1 MNEISRDRAAPSL
14 RELCEEVSRI
24 AASLARLSVQYAAP
38 PQKSA
43 PLPATNVSEVSAETV
58 NSLIRARRQR
68 CRYFPEELFA
78 DPAWDMMLDLLAAEI
93 SQRRVSISSLCVA
106 AAVPATTALRW
117 INTLEQQGL
126 FVRRP
131 DFQDARREFV
141 ELSPPASDLLRR
153 YFADLSPVCTS

>member
-1 MNEISRDRAAPSL
+1 MNAVSRDRPAPSVL
-14 RELCEEVSRI
+14 ELCEEVSRI
-24 AASLARLSVQYAAP
+24 AASLARLSAQYGAP

-43 PLPATNVSEVSAETV
+43 PFPATNVCGVSAEIV
-58 NSLIRARRQR
+58 NSLISARRQR

-78 DPAWDMMLDLLAAEI
+78 DPAWDMMLNLLAAEI
-93 SQRRVSISSLCVA
+93 AQRRVSISSLCVA

-117 INTLEQQGL
+117 ISTLEQQGL

-131 DFQDARREFV
+131 DLQDARREFV
-141 ELSPPASDLLRR
+141 ELSPSASDMLRR